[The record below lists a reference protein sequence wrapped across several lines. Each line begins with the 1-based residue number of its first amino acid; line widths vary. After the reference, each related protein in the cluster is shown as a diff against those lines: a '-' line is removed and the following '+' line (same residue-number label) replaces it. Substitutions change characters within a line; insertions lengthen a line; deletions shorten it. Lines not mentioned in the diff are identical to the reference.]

1 MDPDEQPPQ
10 SPTLSDDDDVP
21 ASFVF
26 ASDDEQI
33 SLAAET
39 PPERAATP
47 PPTPAAAAAA
57 ETPRTP
63 KGAVKRWC
71 FTVNNPGTWEPLAD
85 VDDMA
90 EIGYIVW
97 QTERGDREGTTH
109 IQGYVRFQRRM
120 RLNAVKQFFKRRD
133 MHLEG
138 ARGSEA
144 QNKDYCTKESSRVDG
159 THGEAGE
166 YDPKQGQQGRRS
178 DLEAIAEEV
187 KRGDTIPEIA
197 ARHPGD
203 FIRYGQGIER
213 LAEVI
218 APPPP
223 VQRVVTNYVLWGP
236 TGVGKTH
243 RVLTTFANV
252 YQVLGRGRD
261 PWGRYRGQD
270 VLLLDEFDY
279 KKWSPQELNAILDK
293 WRFPL
298 DARYHDKYAAWTL
311 VFICCNDNPNSWY
324 SDAFYSQEIRAAV
337 RRRLSSS
344 CRLVESREPALEDV
358 LRMEANPNW
367 S

>member
-10 SPTLSDDDDVP
+10 SPTL
-21 ASFVF
+21 
-26 ASDDEQI
+26 SDDEQI

-71 FTVNNPGTWEPLAD
+71 FTVNNPGAWEPLAD

-97 QTERGDREGTTH
+97 QTERGDREGTKH

-159 THGEAGE
+159 THGEASE

-187 KRGDTIPEIA
+187 KPGLENGIKNPTAPFHSESKNFQKFKILLGIRECHAPTTA
-197 ARHPGD
+197 AATATAAA
-203 FIRYGQGIER
+203 QG
-213 LAEVI
+213 LA
-218 APPPP
+218 
-223 VQRVVTNYVLWGP
+223 
-236 TGVGKTH
+236 
-243 RVLTTFANV
+243 
-252 YQVLGRGRD
+252 
-261 PWGRYRGQD
+261 
-270 VLLLDEFDY
+270 
-279 KKWSPQELNAILDK
+279 
-293 WRFPL
+293 
-298 DARYHDKYAAWTL
+298 
-311 VFICCNDNPNSWY
+311 
-324 SDAFYSQEIRAAV
+324 
-337 RRRLSSS
+337 
-344 CRLVESREPALEDV
+344 
-358 LRMEANPNW
+358 
-367 S
+367 